1 MKYVIL
7 FAVVSALLVGCGGYN
22 TGTILRAEKGFL
34 KFSGNTSGI
43 IITIDDGTPI
53 PSNPK
58 VELYELKP
66 GKHTIKIYRN
76 NVQLINRAIIVDN
89 QTIFEI
95 EVP

>member
-7 FAVVSALLVGCGGYN
+7 FAVVSALLIGCGGYN
-22 TGTILRAEKGFL
+22 TGTILKAEKGFL

-58 VELYELKP
+58 VELYEIKP
-66 GKHTIKIYRN
+66 GKHIIKIYRN
-76 NVQLINRAIIVDN
+76 KELIVNRIIIIDN